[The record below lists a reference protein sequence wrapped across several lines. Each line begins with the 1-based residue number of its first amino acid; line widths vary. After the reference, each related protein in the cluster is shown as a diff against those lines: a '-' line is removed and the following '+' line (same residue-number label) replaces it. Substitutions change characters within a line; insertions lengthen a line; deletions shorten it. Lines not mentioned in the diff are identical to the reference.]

1 MIIIMKLQFIILA
14 AFSIISINGK
24 AQVKDSKEISTGSL
38 KAVVIEANDETSIQ
52 RSAKDLI
59 SISSYLF
66 KKGKIRG
73 LKSPSERPDFRIEC
87 AISNDTLYLASPA
100 YYSPVT
106 IGINTYS
113 ERIETNIE
121 IPGHIPVIIT
131 NSKNLVLKDPL
142 SNVKVLKADKVI
154 YNNLK
159 TSEIS
164 TLKCRAKETLLINN
178 ITRSREFE
186 MEGRG
191 TNQIRIDSRE
201 IEINTI
207 D

>member
-1 MIIIMKLQFIILA
+1 MKLQFIILA

-24 AQVKDSKEISTGSL
+24 AQVKDSRDISFGDL
-38 KAVVIEANDETSIQ
+38 KAVVINVKDQTCIQ
-52 RSAKDLI
+52 GSAKNQV

-73 LKSPSERPDFRIEC
+73 LKSPSERPEFRIEC
-87 AISNDTLYLASPA
+87 EIIEDTLYLASPA
-100 YYSPVT
+100 YYSPLT

-121 IPGHIPVIIT
+121 IPGHIPVIIR
-131 NSKNLVLKDPL
+131 NAKNLVFKDSF

-178 ITRSREFE
+178 VSRSREFE
-186 MEGRG
+186 MEGSG

-201 IEINTI
+201 IEINTTN
-207 D
+207 